1 MASYKKI
8 LVAVDGSDEAKKAFD
23 EAVALAKQ
31 NDATLMIANVIDS
44 RSFAMVEAY
53 DRTLGER
60 AEAQANELIDE
71 YIDEAKKAGLS
82 KVLKNVAYGSPRVK
96 IPKDIAKEFNA
107 DLLVCGATGLSAVER
122 FLIGSVSESIVRFAP
137 CSVLVV
143 R

>member
-71 YIDEAKKAGLS
+71 YVDEAKKAGLS
-82 KVLKNVAYGSPRVK
+82 KVIKNVEYGSPRVK
-96 IPKDIAKEFNA
+96 IPKDIAKEYEA

>member
-82 KVLKNVAYGSPRVK
+82 KVIKNVEYGSPRVK
-96 IPKDIAKEFNA
+96 IPKDIAKEFDA

>member
-1 MASYKKI
+1 MALYKKI
-8 LVAVDGSDEAKKAFD
+8 LVAVDGSDEAKKAFNK
-23 EAVALAKQ
+23 AVNIAKK
-31 NDATLMIANVIDS
+31 NEATLMITNVIDS

-60 AEAQANELIDE
+60 AEAQANELIDVYVE
-71 YIDEAKKAGLS
+71 EAKKAGVT
-82 KVLKNVAYGSPRVK
+82 KVIKNVAYGSPRVK
-96 IPKDIAKEFNA
+96 IPKDIAKEFEA